1 MEIEGDMNS
10 MRKLS
15 GLLFGLV
22 LLATTAFAADEYKI
36 DPVHSQVGF
45 AVNHMVINTVH
56 GRFTD
61 FSGSII
67 LDDKD
72 IAKSS
77 VNVTI
82 KAGSITTDNSQRDTH
97 LKSPD
102 FLDVAGH
109 PELTFVSKS
118 VEKKGDG
125 YVAHGTLTIRG
136 VSKDVDLGF
145 QLKGPI
151 NAGPKSLL
159 GAEATLTINRQDFG
173 VSWSKSL
180 DKGQLV
186 VGNDVKIDINVE
198 AGSQKAAAAPAAK

>member
-1 MEIEGDMNS
+1 MNS

-15 GLLFGLV
+15 GLFFGLV

-45 AVNHMVINTVH
+45 AVNHMVVNTVH

-82 KAGSITTDNSQRDTH
+82 KAGSITTDNSQRDNH

-109 PELTFVSKS
+109 PEITFASKS

-136 VSKDVDLGF
+136 VSKDVDLAF
-145 QLKGPI
+145 QLKGP
-151 NAGPKSLL
+151 NSLL
-159 GAEATLTINRQDFG
+159 GAEASVTINRQDFG
-173 VSWSKSL
+173 VSWSKAL

-186 VGNDVKIDINVE
+186 VSNDVKIEINVE
-198 AGSQKAAAAPAAK
+198 AGAQKAAAAPAVK